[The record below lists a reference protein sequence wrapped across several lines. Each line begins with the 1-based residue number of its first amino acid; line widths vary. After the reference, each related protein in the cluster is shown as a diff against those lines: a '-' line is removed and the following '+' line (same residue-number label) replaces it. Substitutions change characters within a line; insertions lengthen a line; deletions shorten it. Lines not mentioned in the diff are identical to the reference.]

1 MIENENDYD
10 VLIIGAGP
18 IGMACAIEARRAN
31 LSYIIIEKGA
41 LVNSLFNYPVFMT
54 FFSTSQKLEIGGVPF
69 VTISPKPNRN
79 EAVEYYRRVAE
90 KFNLKINLFETVK
103 QVVKGNSVF
112 EIQTSKSVYTAKNVV
127 VATGFYDVP
136 LMMNVKGEEL
146 PKVTHYYKD
155 PHLYAFQNVLVVG
168 ANNSGVDA
176 ALETYRKGAN
186 VTMVVRSGELGPHV
200 KYWVRPDIENRIK
213 EGAVTAHF
221 HSELL
226 EIRPHEVDIK
236 TPDGVKTIPND
247 FVIAMTGYQPDF
259 SMLRRFGID
268 LPESLCPVYNEETME
283 TNVKGLYLAGVVCGG
298 LDTHK
303 LFIENSR
310 VHAEIIVKN
319 ISSNI
324 YSSIPKLK

>member
-1 MIENENDYD
+1 MKNQSHYD
-10 VLIIGAGP
+10 IIIIGAGP
-18 IGMACAIEARRAN
+18 IGMACAIEAQKAN
-31 LSYIIIEKGA
+31 LSYLIIEKGA

-90 KFNLKINLFETVK
+90 KFNLNINLFERVNK
-103 QVVKGNSVF
+103 VDKSED
-112 EIQTSKSVYTAKNVV
+112 EIFKINTSKADYTAKNVI

-136 LMMNVKGEEL
+136 LLLNVTGEDL

-155 PHLYAFQNVLVVG
+155 PHLYAFQNVVVVG

-176 ALETYRKGAN
+176 ALETYRKGAK
-186 VTMVVRSGELGPHV
+186 VTVIIRGNELGPHV

-213 EGAVTAHF
+213 EGEITALF
-221 HSELL
+221 NSELL
-226 EIRPHEVDIK
+226 EIRENEVDVKTPEGIK
-236 TPDGVKTIPND
+236 TISND

-259 SMLRRFGID
+259 SMLRKFGIN
-268 LPESLCPVYNEETME
+268 LPESLCPAYNEDTME

-298 LDTHK
+298 MDTHK

-310 VHAEIIVKN
+310 VHAEMILKN
-319 ISSNI
+319 IVG
-324 YSSIPKLK
+324 

>member
-1 MIENENDYD
+1 LANQKHYD
-10 VLIIGAGP
+10 VLIIGSGP
-18 IGMACAIEARRAN
+18 IGMACAIEAKKAN
-31 LSYIIIEKGA
+31 LSYVIIEKGA

-69 VTISPKPNRN
+69 VTINPKPNRN

-90 KFNLKINLFETVK
+90 KFELNINLFERVEKVEKT
-103 QVVKGNSVF
+103 NDIF
-112 EIQTSKSVYTAKNVV
+112 EISTSKSNYTAGNVI

-136 LMMNVKGEEL
+136 LMMNIPGEDL
-146 PKVTHYYKD
+146 PQVTHYYKD
-155 PHLYAFQNVLVVG
+155 PHLYAFQNVVVVG

-186 VTMVVRSGELGPHV
+186 VTMVIRSGDLGPHV
-200 KYWVRPDIENRIK
+200 KYWVRPDIQNRIK
-213 EGAVTAHF
+213 EGEVKALFNA
-221 HSELL
+221 ELL
-226 EIRPHEVDIK
+226 EIRPGEVDIK
-236 TPDGVKTIPND
+236 TPEGIITIPND

-259 SMLRRFGID
+259 SMLRKFGIN

-310 VHAEIIVKN
+310 VHAEIIIKN
-319 ISSNI
+319 IKN
-324 YSSIPKLK
+324 

>member
-1 MIENENDYD
+1 MSENENHYD

-18 IGMACAIEARRAN
+18 IGMACAIEAQKAN
-31 LSYIIIEKGA
+31 LSYVIIEKGA

-54 FFSTSQKLEIGGVPF
+54 FFSTSQKLEIGEVPF

-90 KFNLKINLFETVK
+90 KFNLKINLFEVVN
-103 QVVKGNSVF
+103 QVVKNNHVF
-112 EIQTSKSVYTAKNVV
+112 EIQTSKSTYTSKNVV

-136 LMMNVKGEEL
+136 LLMNVKGEEL

-186 VTMVVRSGELGPHV
+186 VTMVIRSGELGPHV

-226 EIRPHEVDIK
+226 EIRDHEVDIK

-259 SMLRRFGID
+259 SMLRRFGIN
-268 LPESLCPVYNEETME
+268 LPESLCPFYNEETME

-310 VHAEIIVKN
+310 VHAALIVKN

-324 YSSIPKLK
+324 Y

>member
-1 MIENENDYD
+1 MSQTQHFDI
-10 VLIIGAGP
+10 LIIGAGP
-18 IGMACAIEARRAN
+18 IGMACAIEAQKAG

-90 KFNLKINLFETVK
+90 KFDLNINLFERVI
-103 QVVKGNSVF
+103 QVDKNDEGLF
-112 EIQTSKSVYTAKNVV
+112 EINTSKANYTANNVI

-155 PHLYAFQNVLVVG
+155 PHLYAFQNVVVVG

-176 ALETYRKGAN
+176 ALETYRKSAN

-213 EGAVTAHF
+213 EGAVIAHF
-221 HSELL
+221 NSELL
-226 EIRPHEVDIK
+226 EIRENEVDIK
-236 TPDGVKTIPND
+236 TPEGIKTIPND

-259 SMLRRFGID
+259 AMLRKFGID
-268 LPESLCPVYNEETME
+268 LPESLCPVYNEENME

-310 VHAEIIVKN
+310 IHAEIIIRN
-319 ISSNI
+319 IVV
-324 YSSIPKLK
+324 

>member
-1 MIENENDYD
+1 MANQNHYD
-10 VLIIGAGP
+10 IIIIGAGP
-18 IGMACAIEARRAN
+18 IGMACAIEAQKAN
-31 LSYIIIEKGA
+31 LSYVVIEKGA

-90 KFNLKINLFETVK
+90 KFDLNINLFERVN
-103 QVVKGNSVF
+103 QVVKNENNVF
-112 EIQTSKSVYTAKNVV
+112 EVETDKASYTSINII

-136 LMMNVKGEEL
+136 LLMNVKGEDL

-186 VTMVVRSGELGPHV
+186 VTMVIRGGELGPHV

-213 EGAVTAHF
+213 EGAVTAYF

-226 EIRPHEVDIK
+226 EIRADEVDIK
-236 TPDGVKTIPND
+236 TPEGIKTIPND

-268 LPESLCPVYNEETME
+268 LPESLCPAYHEETME

-310 VHAEIIVKN
+310 IHAEMIVKN
-319 ISSNI
+319 II
-324 YSSIPKLK
+324 DK

>member
-1 MIENENDYD
+1 MPQKENHYD
-10 VLIIGAGP
+10 ILIIGAGP
-18 IGMACAIEARRAN
+18 IGMACAIEAQKAN
-31 LSYIIIEKGA
+31 LSYVIVEKGA

-90 KFNLKINLFETVK
+90 KFNLNINLFEGVNR
-103 QVVKGNSVF
+103 VVKNNGVF
-112 EIQTSKSVYTAKNVV
+112 EIDTSKTKYIAKNVV

-136 LMMNVKGEEL
+136 LLMNIPGEDL

-155 PHLYAFQNVLVVG
+155 PHLYAFQNVVVVG

-186 VTMVVRSGELGPHV
+186 VTMVIRSSELGPHV
-200 KYWVRPDIENRIK
+200 KYWVRPDIQNRIK
-213 EGAVTAHF
+213 EGEVKALF
-221 HSELL
+221 NSELL
-226 EIRPHEVDIK
+226 EIRENEVDIK
-236 TPDGVKTIPND
+236 TPEGVKTIAND

-259 SMLRRFGID
+259 SMLRRFGIE

-310 VHAEIIVKN
+310 VHAEMIVKN
-319 ISSNI
+319 IVSQ
-324 YSSIPKLK
+324 

>member
-1 MIENENDYD
+1 MKNQSLYD
-10 VLIIGAGP
+10 IIIIGAGP
-18 IGMACAIEARRAN
+18 IGMACAIEAQKAN
-31 LSYIIIEKGA
+31 LSYLIVEKGA

-90 KFNLKINLFETVK
+90 KFNLNINLFERVNQVK
-103 QVVKGNSVF
+103 KEADGIFTIN
-112 EIQTSKSVYTAKNVV
+112 TSKTSYTAKNVV

-136 LMMNVKGEEL
+136 LLLNVPGEDL

-155 PHLYAFQNVLVVG
+155 PHLYAFQNVVVVG

-176 ALETYRKGAN
+176 ALETYRKGAK
-186 VTMVVRSGELGPHV
+186 VTIIIRGNELGPHV

-213 EGAVTAHF
+213 EGEITAIF
-221 HSELL
+221 NSELL
-226 EIRPHEVDIK
+226 EIREGEVDIK
-236 TPDGVKTIPND
+236 TSEGIKTIPND

-259 SMLRRFGID
+259 SMLRKFGID
-268 LPESLCPVYNEETME
+268 LPESLCPAYNEQTME

-298 LDTHK
+298 MDTHK

-310 VHAEIIVKN
+310 IHAEMIVKN
-319 ISSNI
+319 IVR
-324 YSSIPKLK
+324 

>member
-310 VHAEIIVKN
+310 VHAQIIVKN

>member
-1 MIENENDYD
+1 MKNQSHYD
-10 VLIIGAGP
+10 IIIIGAGP
-18 IGMACAIEARRAN
+18 IGMACAIEAQKAN
-31 LSYIIIEKGA
+31 LSYLIIEKGA

-90 KFNLKINLFETVK
+90 KFNLNINLFERVNK
-103 QVVKGNSVF
+103 VDKGEDKIFKIN
-112 EIQTSKSVYTAKNVV
+112 TSKADYTAKNVI

-136 LMMNVKGEEL
+136 LLLDVPGEDL

-155 PHLYAFQNVLVVG
+155 PHLYAFQNVVVVG

-176 ALETYRKGAN
+176 ALETYRKGAK
-186 VTMVVRSGELGPHV
+186 VTVIIRGNELGPHV

-213 EGAVTAHF
+213 EGEITALF
-221 HSELL
+221 NSELL
-226 EIRPHEVDIK
+226 EIRENEVDIK
-236 TPDGVKTIPND
+236 TPEGIKTISND

-259 SMLRRFGID
+259 SMLRKFGID
-268 LPESLCPVYNEETME
+268 LPESLCPAYNEDTME

-298 LDTHK
+298 MDTHK

-310 VHAEIIVKN
+310 VHAEMILKN
-319 ISSNI
+319 IVG
-324 YSSIPKLK
+324 

>member
-1 MIENENDYD
+1 MANQNHYD
-10 VLIIGAGP
+10 IIIIGAGP
-18 IGMACAIEARRAN
+18 IGMACAIEAQKAN
-31 LSYIIIEKGA
+31 LSYLIIEKGP

-69 VTISPKPNRN
+69 VTINPKPNRN

-90 KFNLKINLFETVK
+90 KFDLNINLFETVK
-103 QVVKGNSVF
+103 QVVKNENLF
-112 EIQTSKSVYTAKNVV
+112 EVNTSKTNYTAGNVI

-136 LMMNVKGEEL
+136 LLMNIPGENL

-155 PHLYAFQNVLVVG
+155 PHLYAFQNVVVVG

-186 VTMVVRSGELGPHV
+186 VTMVIRSGELGPHV

-213 EGAVTAHF
+213 EEAITAHF

-226 EIRPHEVDIK
+226 EIRENEVDIK
-236 TPDGVKTIPND
+236 TPDGIKTIPND

-259 SMLRRFGID
+259 SMLRKFGID

-310 VHAEIIVKN
+310 IHAEIIVKN
-319 ISSNI
+319 IV
-324 YSSIPKLK
+324 KHA

>member
-1 MIENENDYD
+1 MANQNHYD
-10 VLIIGAGP
+10 IIIIGAGP
-18 IGMACAIEARRAN
+18 IGMACAIEAQKAN
-31 LSYIIIEKGA
+31 LSYLIIEKGA

-54 FFSTSQKLEIGGVPF
+54 FFSTSQKLEIGDTPF
-69 VTISPKPNRN
+69 VTINPKPNRN

-90 KFNLKINLFETVK
+90 KFDLKINLFETVK
-103 QVVKGNSVF
+103 QVLKQGENF
-112 EIQTSKSVYTAKNVV
+112 EVSTTKASYTAKNVV

-136 LMMNVKGEEL
+136 LLMNIPGEDL

-155 PHLYAFQNVLVVG
+155 PHLYAFQNVVVVG

-186 VTMVVRSGELGPHV
+186 VTMVVRSGEMGPHV

-213 EGAVTAHF
+213 EGAITAHF
-221 HSELL
+221 YSELL
-226 EIRPHEVDIK
+226 EIREGEVDIK
-236 TPDGVKTIPND
+236 TPDGVKTIAND

-259 SMLRRFGID
+259 SMLKRFGID

-310 VHAEIIVKN
+310 VHAEMIIRN
-319 ISSNI
+319 IIN
-324 YSSIPKLK
+324 